1 MIATGILMNRD
12 SLVFAVSGTMFGLL
26 VGWILGSQ
34 KAAPPVPAAATERA
48 SAQQPPAAPTPTPV
62 DVQRAA
68 ELERQA
74 NAQPANATVRVDL
87 GNLYFDA
94 ERYDIAI
101 SWYEAALKINPK
113 DVNAST
119 DLGVSY
125 YSANQVD
132 RALAQFEHS
141 LAIDPAHTK
150 TLLNKGIVLAFG
162 RQDLEAASRAW
173 EQLVSVAPN
182 SPEAT
187 RAKEALAAVKS
198 AHPGGTPT
206 PQATPGGRGGGQ

>member
-1 MIATGILMNRD
+1 MNRE
-12 SLVFAVSGTMFGLL
+12 SLAFAFSGIMFGLL
-26 VGWILGSQ
+26 VGWILGTQQVAPPS
-34 KAAPPVPAAATERA
+34 AAPLANAGAQPQRPA
-48 SAQQPPAAPTPTPV
+48 PPPL

-74 NAQPANATVRVDL
+74 NADPSNAMIRVDL

-94 ERYDIAI
+94 ERYDLAA

-125 YSANQVD
+125 YSANQIEK
-132 RALAQFEHS
+132 ALKQFEHS
-141 LAIDPAHTK
+141 LSIDPVHTK

-162 RQDLEAASRAW
+162 QQDLQAASKVW
-173 EQLVSVAPN
+173 EHLVSVAPE
-182 SPEAT
+182 SPEAE
-187 RAKEALAAVKS
+187 RAKEAIAAVKNS
-198 AHPGGTPT
+198 HPATTTPT
-206 PQATPGGRGGGQ
+206 PGAGRGGTGQ

>member
-1 MIATGILMNRD
+1 MNRD
-12 SLVFAVSGTMFGLL
+12 SFVFAISGIMFGLL

-34 KAAPPVPAAATERA
+34 QGPAPAAATVS
-48 SAQQPPAAPTPTPV
+48 SAANAQPSGTPAPPPL

-74 NAQPANATVRVDL
+74 NAEPANARVRVDL

-94 ERYDIAI
+94 ERYDLAA
-101 SWYEAALKINPK
+101 SWYEAALKLDPK

-125 YSANQVD
+125 YSSNQVD

-141 LAIDPAHTK
+141 LSVDPVHTK

-162 RQDLEAASRAW
+162 KQDLESASRVW
-173 EQLVSVAPN
+173 ERLVEVAPA
-182 SPEAT
+182 SPEAA
-187 RAKEALAAVKS
+187 RAKEALAAVRQ
-198 AHPGGTPT
+198 AHPATPVATPT
-206 PQATPGGRGGGQ
+206 ATPPAAEAGRGK

>member
-1 MIATGILMNRD
+1 MNRE
-12 SLVFAVSGTMFGLL
+12 SLVFAISGTMFGLL
-26 VGWILGSQ
+26 VGWILGTQ
-34 KAAPPVPAAATERA
+34 FGA
-48 SAQQPPAAPTPTPV
+48 PPAAPVGAPSAQMPATQTPPPL

-74 NAQPANATVRVDL
+74 NDQPANATVRVDL

-94 ERYDIAI
+94 ERYDLAI

-113 DVNAST
+113 EVNAST

-125 YSANQVD
+125 YSSNQVD

-141 LAIDPAHTK
+141 LSIDPSHTK

-162 RQDLEAASRAW
+162 KQDLEAASRAW
-173 EQLVSVAPN
+173 EQLVKVAPN

-187 RAKEALAAVKS
+187 RAKEALAAVKA
-198 AHPGGTPT
+198 AHSPAATPT
-206 PQATPGGRGGGQ
+206 TAPGGRGGTGQ